1 MIPSLGIWFKTKKS
15 KKTALKKV
23 WTNIE
28 YILSTE
34 ESFQHCI
41 GMVNAWICPTFM
53 KFQEIKTN
61 KPIDVL
67 SGQKNGF
74 CSYQSLK
81 KRRSGYCVILLL
93 SLKINTKMTKISKK
107 LISKK
112 LIDGHGWIGFIEER
126 QSGLH
131 WPERKKT
138 SVKPWP
144 WKKVTNSRSREIR
157 TTRAMASKK
166 WKLVDNVKSHKS
178 VNFGSRK
185 MVDHSN

>member
-15 KKTALKKV
+15 KKTTLKKV

-131 WPERKKT
+131 WPERKKDKCQALALEK
-138 SVKPWP
+138 SYKFAIARNPDDASDGF
-144 WKKVTNSRSREIR
+144 KKVK
-157 TTRAMASKK
+157 TRRQCKK
-166 WKLVDNVKSHKS
+166 P
-178 VNFGSRK
+178 
-185 MVDHSN
+185 